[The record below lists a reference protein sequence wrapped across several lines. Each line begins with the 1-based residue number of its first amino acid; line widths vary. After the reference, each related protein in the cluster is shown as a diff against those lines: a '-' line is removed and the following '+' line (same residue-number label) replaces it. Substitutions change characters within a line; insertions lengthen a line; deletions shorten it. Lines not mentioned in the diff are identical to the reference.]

1 VPLLNVITIC
11 LKGIRCLD
19 APKGGEYNKYVI
31 FLYHD
36 GVAASGAFV
45 NFSFALDAANQC
57 FEGGKILDNN
67 REFLMRRLHSLLGI
81 IPIGIFLTQHLIVNH
96 FATQGVE
103 AFNRASHFMANLPFV
118 IFLEIFVIYLPI
130 LYHAFYGL
138 YIAFTAKN
146 NPGHYSYLRNILFVA
161 QRYTG
166 VFLVVFIAWHVFETR
181 FQVAI
186 GADEADFNMMA
197 NILSNPWMLAFYIV
211 GVLTAVFHLAN
222 GLWSFLVT
230 WGITQS
236 EASQRNATYFTL
248 LVFIVLSIIGIRALF
263 AFV

>member
-1 VPLLNVITIC
+1 M
-11 LKGIRCLD
+11 
-19 APKGGEYNKYVI
+19 E
-31 FLYHD
+31 
-36 GVAASGAFV
+36 
-45 NFSFALDAANQC
+45 
-57 FEGGKILDNN
+57 N

-81 IPIGIFLTQHLIVNH
+81 IPIGLFLTQHLIVNH
-96 FATQGVE
+96 FATQGEE
-103 AFNRASHFMANLPFV
+103 AFNRGASFLANLPFV
-118 IFLEIFVIYLPI
+118 IFLEIFVIYLPL

-138 YIAFTAKN
+138 YIAFTSKN

-186 GADEADFNMMA
+186 GNAAEADFNMME
-197 NILSNPWMLAFYIV
+197 NILSNPLMLAFYIV
-211 GVLTAVFHLAN
+211 GVLAATFHLAN

-236 EASQRNATYFTL
+236 EKAQRGATYFTL
-248 LVFIVLSIIGIRALF
+248 LVFVVLSIIGIRALF

>member
-1 VPLLNVITIC
+1 M
-11 LKGIRCLD
+11 D
-19 APKGGEYNKYVI
+19 
-31 FLYHD
+31 
-36 GVAASGAFV
+36 
-45 NFSFALDAANQC
+45 
-57 FEGGKILDNN
+57 N
-67 REFLMRRLHSLLGI
+67 REFLLRRLHSLLGI
-81 IPIGIFLTQHLIVNH
+81 IPIGLFLVQHLIINH

-103 AFNRASHFMANLPFV
+103 AFNAASHFMASLPFV

-130 LYHAFYGL
+130 MFHAFYGV
-138 YIAFTAKN
+138 YIAFTSRN
-146 NPGHYSYLRNILFVA
+146 NVGKYSYMRNILFKL

-186 GADEADFNMMA
+186 GNAAEADFNMMA
-197 NILSNPWMLAFYIV
+197 NILDNPWMFAFYVV
-211 GVLTAVFHLAN
+211 GVLAATFHFAN

-236 EASQRNATYFTL
+236 EKAQRYTTYFTL
-248 LVFIVLSIIGIRALF
+248 LVFIVLSTIGIRALL